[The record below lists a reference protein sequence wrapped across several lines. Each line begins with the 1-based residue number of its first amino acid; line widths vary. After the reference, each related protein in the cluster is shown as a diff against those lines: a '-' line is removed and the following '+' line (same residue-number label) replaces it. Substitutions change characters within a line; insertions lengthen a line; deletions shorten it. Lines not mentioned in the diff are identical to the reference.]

1 MSSEMTFVAFDTETA
16 NSSRASICSLGATV
30 VTNGVVTDERSWL
43 IRPPEGHD
51 EFFARNVSIHGIT
64 PEMVQHKPRFGE
76 LWPEISQYL
85 DGNTVV
91 AHNASFD
98 TSVVR
103 YACET
108 SGHPWPE
115 WTYGCTY
122 VMARQALDLVSYRL
136 PIVASHLGVPL
147 DRHHDAA
154 ADARACAGILLALA
168 DRNECAD
175 LTHLTTTLNVNL
187 GRLFP
192 SGWNPCRQS
201 CAARSPSRKARGPLV
216 VPESANNADSDHPL
230 YGQSVVFTGG
240 LGSMSRQEAWDA
252 IASVGATPA
261 KSLTRKT
268 TVLVIG
274 DGFRGDN
281 LADFQT
287 RKARG
292 ALDLRAKGQS
302 IEVLSEEDLLE
313 LLNSGSSNSAPV
325 RTV

>member
-43 IRPPEGHD
+43 VRPPEGHD

-85 DGNTVV
+85 DGKTVV

-115 WTYGCTY
+115 WTYGCTL

-147 DRHHDAA
+147 ERHHDAL
-154 ADARACAGILLALA
+154 ADARACAGVLLALA

-175 LTHLTTTLNVNL
+175 LTHLTTALTVNL
-187 GRLFP
+187 GRLFAG
-192 SGWNPCRQS
+192 GWDPCR
-201 CAARSPSRKARGPLV
+201 
-216 VPESANNADSDHPL
+216 HP
-230 YGQSVVFTGG
+230 
-240 LGSMSRQEAWDA
+240 
-252 IASVGATPA
+252 P
-261 KSLTRKT
+261 
-268 TVLVIG
+268 
-274 DGFRGDN
+274 
-281 LADFQT
+281 
-287 RKARG
+287 
-292 ALDLRAKGQS
+292 KG
-302 IEVLSEEDLLE
+302 
-313 LLNSGSSNSAPV
+313 
-325 RTV
+325 

>member
-85 DGNTVV
+85 DGHTVV

-136 PIVASHLGVPL
+136 PIVAVEHPGGGRQRGPVGDGL
-147 DRHHDAA
+147 DGASDCGGQAFE
-154 ADARACAGILLALA
+154 LLAS
-168 DRNECAD
+168 DRWGVLFSAACGGDFATFPDAD
-175 LTHLTTTLNVNL
+175 LASADTGSDGELELGEPVLEADGTDGASKRSCLVGCHHPSPTSAGWSLATTDQRPASWVVESTVSTVWWSTSHA
-187 GRLFP
+187 RRWR
-192 SGWNPCRQS
+192 SICACR
-201 CAARSPSRKARGPLV
+201 
-216 VPESANNADSDHPL
+216 
-230 YGQSVVFTGG
+230 
-240 LGSMSRQEAWDA
+240 
-252 IASVGATPA
+252 SVGAVPMTYMI
-261 KSLTRKT
+261 
-268 TVLVIG
+268 VIVPG
-274 DGFRGDN
+274 
-281 LADFQT
+281 
-287 RKARG
+287 
-292 ALDLRAKGQS
+292 
-302 IEVLSEEDLLE
+302 LS
-313 LLNSGSSNSAPV
+313 
-325 RTV
+325 TCCQ